1 MPFPHLTQPL
11 QGLCALVTGASG
23 GIGGATAIALARRGA
38 RVIIAGRN
46 EERLD
51 RLHCALEELTEPAYN
66 EDTHPIRCDLRDSD
80 SAKSLVKAALKQT
93 NGKIDILVNAAG
105 ISLDG
110 LAVRQNEQHL
120 LDMMQVNLF
129 GTMAVCKEVAGKMMR
144 QNNGSIVNISSVIG
158 MHGNVGQSGYA
169 ASKAGLIGY
178 TKSLAK
184 ELGPKGICVNA
195 VAPGFIKTEMTRKI
209 MDQPVTKELLER
221 IPLGRIGDPHE
232 VAEAAAYLAA
242 AKYVTGQVLV
252 IDGGLF
258 I

>member
-1 MPFPHLTQPL
+1 MQVDTPCTFSTYNAFPTFDT
-11 QGLCALVTGASG
+11 AIAGAVCPGHRSLG

-38 RVIIAGRN
+38 RVIIA
-46 EERLD
+46 
-51 RLHCALEELTEPAYN
+51 EELAEPAYN
-66 EDTHPIRCDLRDSD
+66 EDAHPIRCDLRDSD
-80 SAKSLVKAALKQT
+80 SAKSLVKSALKQT

-120 LDMMQVNLF
+120 LDMMQ
-129 GTMAVCKEVAGKMMR
+129 EVAGKMMR
-144 QNNGSIVNISSVIG
+144 QNKGSIVNISSVIG

-195 VAPGFIKTEMTRKI
+195 VAPGFIKTEMTQKI
-209 MDQPVTKELLER
+209 VDQPVTKELLER